1 MRPHRYWT
9 LNQAQPGK
17 QGEKPMMPRI
27 ALLLGDP
34 AGIGP
39 ELVAKLL
46 ADPASKEAEITVVG
60 DRREL
65 EAGMEI
71 AGLRT
76 DVGDTAAPGR
86 SRLVDHRGAGG
97 WQRGVASAESGQY
110 IFETLRI
117 ALELARKG
125 EVDALC
131 FAPLNKTSLHLAGMT
146 HEDEL
151 RWFAAELGFHGP
163 TSELNVLDELW
174 TSRVTSHVPHMDVA
188 ALLTPE
194 KVAGAITLLAAALQA
209 AGKQHPRIAVAGL
222 NPHAGDNG
230 NFGRE
235 EIDIIAPG
243 IAQAKSDSYALSGPY
258 PADTVF
264 VRASK
269 GEFDAVVTMYHD
281 QGQIAM
287 KLMGFDRGVTVA
299 GGLPLPVTTPA
310 HGTAFDIVGQNRAN
324 VGATRNAFLIAC
336 RMGAQKAK
344 TRQAA

>member
-1 MRPHRYWT
+1 MIP
-9 LNQAQPGK
+9 K
-17 QGEKPMMPRI
+17 I

-34 AGIGP
+34 AGVGP

-46 ADPASKEAEITVVG
+46 ADPASRQADITIVG

-65 EAGMEI
+65 EAGMTV
-71 AGLRT
+71 AGTRT
-76 DVGDTAAPGR
+76 VVGEAVAPGLA
-86 SRLVDHRGAGG
+86 RLVDHRFTGDLR
-97 WQRGVASAESGQY
+97 RGTESVESGRY
-110 IFETLRI
+110 IFETLKI
-117 ALELARKG
+117 ALDLARKG

-131 FAPLNKTSLHLAGMT
+131 FGPLNKTSLHLAGMT

-174 TSRVTSHVPHMDVA
+174 TSRVTSHVPMKDVA
-188 ALLTPE
+188 GLLTAE
-194 KVAGAITLLAAALQA
+194 KIAGAVTLLAGALQA
-209 AGKQHPRIAVAGL
+209 AGKGHPRIAVCGL

-243 IAQAKSDSYALSGPY
+243 VALAKSDSYAVTGPF

-264 VRASK
+264 VRARA

-287 KLMGFDRGVTVA
+287 KLMGFDRGVTVE

-310 HGTAFDIVGQNRAN
+310 HGTAFDIVGQNKAN
-324 VGATRNAFLIAC
+324 PGAMRNAFLIAC

-344 TRQAA
+344 TRQSV

>member
-1 MRPHRYWT
+1 MI
-9 LNQAQPGK
+9 
-17 QGEKPMMPRI
+17 PRV

-34 AGIGP
+34 AGVGP

-46 ADPASKEAEITVVG
+46 ADPASGQAEITIVG
-60 DRREL
+60 DRCEL
-65 EAGMEI
+65 EAGMKI
-71 AGLRT
+71 AGTRT
-76 DVGDTAAPGR
+76 AVGETAAPGLP
-86 SRLVDHRGAGG
+86 RLVDHPFTGALRRGTE
-97 WQRGVASAESGQY
+97 SAESGRY

-117 ALELARKG
+117 VLDLARKG
-125 EVDALC
+125 EIDALC
-131 FAPLNKTSLHLAGMT
+131 FGPLNKTSLHLAGMT

-151 RWFAAELGFHGP
+151 RWFAAELGYQGP

-174 TSRVTSHVPHMDVA
+174 TSRVTSHVPMKDVA
-188 ALLTPE
+188 GLLTPE
-194 KVAGAITLLAAALQA
+194 KIASAVTLLAGALRA
-209 AGKQHPRIAVAGL
+209 AGKQHPRIAVCGL

-243 IAQAKSDSYALSGPY
+243 VALAKSDSCAVAGPF

-264 VRASK
+264 VRARA

-287 KLMGFDRGVTVA
+287 KLMGFDRGVTVE

-310 HGTAFDIVGQNRAN
+310 HGTAFDIVGQNKAN
-324 VGATRNAFLIAC
+324 IGAMRNAFLIAC
-336 RMGAQKAK
+336 RMGAQSAK
-344 TRQAA
+344 TRRAA

>member
-1 MRPHRYWT
+1 MI
-9 LNQAQPGK
+9 
-17 QGEKPMMPRI
+17 PRV

-34 AGIGP
+34 AGVGP

-46 ADPASKEAEITVVG
+46 ADPASGQAEITIVG
-60 DRREL
+60 DRCEL
-65 EAGMEI
+65 EAGMKI
-71 AGLRT
+71 AGTRT
-76 DVGDTAAPGR
+76 AVGETAAPGLP
-86 SRLVDHRGAGG
+86 RLVDHPFTGALRRGTE
-97 WQRGVASAESGQY
+97 SAESGRY

-117 ALELARKG
+117 VLDLARKG
-125 EVDALC
+125 EIDALC
-131 FAPLNKTSLHLAGMT
+131 FGPLNKTSLHLAGMT

-151 RWFAAELGFHGP
+151 RWFAAELGYQGP

-174 TSRVTSHVPHMDVA
+174 TSRVTSHVPMKDVA
-188 ALLTPE
+188 GLLTPE
-194 KVAGAITLLAAALQA
+194 KIASAVTLLAGALRA
-209 AGKQHPRIAVAGL
+209 AGKQHPRIAVCGL

-243 IAQAKSDSYALSGPY
+243 VALAKSDSCAVAGPF

-264 VRASK
+264 VRARA

-287 KLMGFDRGVTVA
+287 KLMGFDRGVTVE

-310 HGTAFDIVGQNRAN
+310 HGTAFDIVGQNKAN
-324 VGATRNAFLIAC
+324 LGAMRNAFLIAC
-336 RMGAQKAK
+336 RMGAQNAK

>member
-1 MRPHRYWT
+1 MIP
-9 LNQAQPGK
+9 K
-17 QGEKPMMPRI
+17 I

-34 AGIGP
+34 AGVGP

-46 ADPASKEAEITVVG
+46 ADPVSGQADITIVG

-65 EAGMEI
+65 DAGMTV
-71 AGLRT
+71 AGT
-76 DVGDTAAPGR
+76 HTAVGEAAAPGR
-86 SRLVDHRGAGG
+86 PRLVDHPFTGDLRRGTE
-97 WQRGVASAESGQY
+97 SAESGRY

-117 ALELARKG
+117 ALDLARKG
-125 EVDALC
+125 EADALC
-131 FAPLNKTSLHLAGMT
+131 FGPLNKTSLHLAGMT

-174 TSRVTSHVPHMDVA
+174 TSRVTSHVPMKDVA
-188 ALLTPE
+188 GLLTAE
-194 KVAGAITLLAAALQA
+194 KIAGAVTLLAGALQA
-209 AGKQHPRIAVAGL
+209 AGKGHPRIAVCGL

-243 IAQAKSDSYALSGPY
+243 VALAKSDSYMVAGPF

-264 VRASK
+264 VRARA

-287 KLMGFDRGVTVA
+287 KLMGFDRGVTVE

-310 HGTAFDIVGQNRAN
+310 HGTAFDIVGQNKAN
-324 VGATRNAFLIAC
+324 PGAMRNAFLIAC

-344 TRQAA
+344 TRQAV

>member
-1 MRPHRYWT
+1 MI
-9 LNQAQPGK
+9 
-17 QGEKPMMPRI
+17 PRV

-34 AGIGP
+34 AGVGP

-46 ADPASKEAEITVVG
+46 ADPASGQAEITIVG

-65 EAGMEI
+65 EAGMKI
-71 AGLRT
+71 AGTRT
-76 DVGDTAAPGR
+76 AVGETAAPGLP
-86 SRLVDHRGAGG
+86 RLVDHPFTGALRRGTE
-97 WQRGVASAESGQY
+97 SAESGRY

-117 ALELARKG
+117 VLDLARKG
-125 EVDALC
+125 EIDALC
-131 FAPLNKTSLHLAGMT
+131 FGPLNKTSLHLAGMT

-151 RWFAAELGFHGP
+151 RWFAAELGYQGP

-174 TSRVTSHVPHMDVA
+174 TSRVTSHVPMKDVA
-188 ALLTPE
+188 GLLTPE
-194 KVAGAITLLAAALQA
+194 KIASAVTLLAGALRA
-209 AGKQHPRIAVAGL
+209 AGKQHPRIAVCGL

-243 IAQAKSDSYALSGPY
+243 VALAKSDSCAVAGPF

-264 VRASK
+264 VRARA

-287 KLMGFDRGVTVA
+287 KLMGFDRGVTVE

-310 HGTAFDIVGQNRAN
+310 HGTAFDIVGQNKAN
-324 VGATRNAFLIAC
+324 IGAMRNAFLIAC
-336 RMGAQKAK
+336 RMGAQSAK
-344 TRQAA
+344 TRRAA

>member
-1 MRPHRYWT
+1 MI
-9 LNQAQPGK
+9 
-17 QGEKPMMPRI
+17 PRV

-34 AGIGP
+34 AGVGP

-46 ADPASKEAEITVVG
+46 ADPASGQAEITIVG

-65 EAGMEI
+65 EAGMKI
-71 AGLRT
+71 AGTRT
-76 DVGDTAAPGR
+76 AVGETAAPGR
-86 SRLVDHRGAGG
+86 PRLVDHPFTGALRRGTE
-97 WQRGVASAESGQY
+97 SAESGRY

-117 ALELARKG
+117 VLDLARKG
-125 EVDALC
+125 EIDALC
-131 FAPLNKTSLHLAGMT
+131 FGPLNKTSLHLAGMT

-151 RWFAAELGFHGP
+151 RWFAAELGYQGP

-174 TSRVTSHVPHMDVA
+174 TSRVTSHVPMKDVA
-188 ALLTPE
+188 GLLTPE
-194 KVAGAITLLAAALQA
+194 KIASAVTLLAGALRA
-209 AGKQHPRIAVAGL
+209 AGKQHPRIAVCGL

-243 IAQAKSDSYALSGPY
+243 VALAKSDSCAVAGPF

-264 VRASK
+264 VRARA

-287 KLMGFDRGVTVA
+287 KLMGFDRGVTVE

-310 HGTAFDIVGQNRAN
+310 HGTAFDIVGQNKAN
-324 VGATRNAFLIAC
+324 IGAMRNAFLIAC
-336 RMGAQKAK
+336 RMGAQSAK
-344 TRQAA
+344 TRRAA

>member
-1 MRPHRYWT
+1 MLP
-9 LNQAQPGK
+9 K
-17 QGEKPMMPRI
+17 V

-34 AGIGP
+34 AGIGS

-46 ADPASKEAEITVVG
+46 ADPAGCQAEITLIGNV
-60 DRREL
+60 DEL
-65 EAGMEI
+65 EAGMDI
-71 AGLRT
+71 VGIKPA
-76 DVGDTAAPGR
+76 VGDPAPRGR
-86 SRLVDHRGAGG
+86 LRLIEHRGSGG
-97 WQRGVASAESGQY
+97 WKRATESAASGHY

-117 ALELARKG
+117 ALDLARKG

-131 FAPLNKTSLHLAGMT
+131 FGPLNKTSLHLAGMT

-151 RWFAAELGFHGP
+151 RWFADELGYHGP

-174 TSRVTSHVPHMDVA
+174 TSRVTSHVPLHAVA
-188 ALLTPE
+188 GLLTPE
-194 KVAGAITLLAAALQA
+194 KIATSIELLAGALQA
-209 AGKQHPRIAVAGL
+209 AGKQHPRIAVCGL

-243 IAQAKSDSYALSGPY
+243 IALAKPDSYTVGGPY

-264 VRASK
+264 VRARD

-287 KLMGFDRGVTVA
+287 KLLGFDRGVTVE
-299 GGLPLPVTTPA
+299 GGLPLPITTPA
-310 HGTAFDIVGQNRAN
+310 HGTAFNIVGQNKAN
-324 VGATRNAFLIAC
+324 LGSMRNAFLIAC
-336 RMGAQKAK
+336 RMGAQKAIL
-344 TRQAA
+344 RQAA

>member
-1 MRPHRYWT
+1 
-9 LNQAQPGK
+9 
-17 QGEKPMMPRI
+17 MPKI

-34 AGIGP
+34 AGVGP

-46 ADPASKEAEITVVG
+46 ADPVSSQADITIVG

-65 EAGMEI
+65 EAGMTV
-71 AGLRT
+71 AGTRT
-76 DVGDTAAPGR
+76 AVGEVAAPGLP
-86 SRLVDHRGAGG
+86 RLVDHRFTGDLRRGTESAG
-97 WQRGVASAESGQY
+97 SGRY

-117 ALELARKG
+117 ALDLARKG

-131 FAPLNKTSLHLAGMT
+131 FGPLNKTSLHLAGMT

-174 TSRVTSHVPHMDVA
+174 TSRVTSHVPMKDVA
-188 ALLTPE
+188 GLLTAE
-194 KVAGAITLLAAALQA
+194 KIAGAVTLLAGALQA
-209 AGKQHPRIAVAGL
+209 AGKEHPRIAVCGL

-243 IAQAKSDSYALSGPY
+243 VALAKSDSYMVAGPF

-264 VRASK
+264 VRARA

-287 KLMGFDRGVTVA
+287 KLMGFDRGVTVE

-310 HGTAFDIVGQNRAN
+310 HGTAFDIVGQNKAN
-324 VGATRNAFLIAC
+324 PGAMRNAFLIAC
-336 RMGAQKAK
+336 SMGAQKAK
-344 TRQAA
+344 ARQAV

>member
-1 MRPHRYWT
+1 MT
-9 LNQAQPGK
+9 
-17 QGEKPMMPRI
+17 PRV

-46 ADPASKEAEITVVG
+46 ADPASRETQITIIG
-60 DRREL
+60 DRRDL
-65 EAGMEI
+65 EWGMEI

-76 DVGDTAAPGR
+76 VIAETAAPGR
-86 SRLVDHRGAGG
+86 PGLLDHRRSDSL
-97 WQRGVASAESGQY
+97 QRGTASAASGQY

-117 ALELARKG
+117 ALGLAREG
-125 EVDALC
+125 QVDALC
-131 FAPLNKTSLHLAGMT
+131 FAPLNKTSLHLAGMA

-151 RWFAAELGFHGP
+151 RWFAHELGCQRP

-174 TSRVTSHVPHMDVA
+174 TSRVTSHVPLKDVA
-188 ALLTPE
+188 GLLTPE
-194 KVAGAITLLAAALQA
+194 KIADAIKLLADALQT
-209 AGKQHPRIAVAGL
+209 AGKQRPRIAVCGL

-235 EIDIIAPG
+235 EIDIITPG
-243 IAQAKSDSYALSGPY
+243 KALAESDSYTVEGPF

-264 VRASK
+264 VRARA

-287 KLMGFDRGVTVA
+287 KLMGFDRGVTVE

-310 HGTAFDIVGQNRAN
+310 HGTAFDIVGQNKAN
-324 VGATRNAFLIAC
+324 IGAMRNAFLIAC
-336 RMGAQKAK
+336 RMGARKAEA
-344 TRQAA
+344 RRAA